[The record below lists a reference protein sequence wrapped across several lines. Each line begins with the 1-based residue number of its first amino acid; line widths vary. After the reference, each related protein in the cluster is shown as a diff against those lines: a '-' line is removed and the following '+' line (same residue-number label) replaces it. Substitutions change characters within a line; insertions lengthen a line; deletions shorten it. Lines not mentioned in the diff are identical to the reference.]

1 MIAAVIAPSNIKEIY
16 SSTKQS
22 ILLNWALMTVKSF
35 LGTYYQLYKILKRKS
50 GTSISP
56 KKIYSNPSPKTN
68 TKERVQ
74 TN

>member
-56 KKIYSNPSPKTN
+56 KKNLF
-68 TKERVQ
+68 
-74 TN
+74 